1 MIKFNLP
8 VMPVAQ
14 GRPRFTRRGIAY
26 TPAKTRKAK
35 EEIRALVK
43 AAYKGEPLTCA
54 LNVELVFNFPKSKNL
69 IKRYGHTYH
78 TKKPD
83 LDNLTKLVL
92 DALNGVL
99 WVDDAQIYAVKA
111 IKRYTPFNASV
122 EIEVQSS

>member
-1 MIKFNLP
+1 
-8 VMPVAQ
+8 MPVAQ

-43 AAYKGEPLTCA
+43 AAYKGEPLTDEISVTIA
-54 LNVELVFNFPKSKNL
+54 FVFPPRLKLKDIPHPFPL
-69 IKRYGHTYH
+69 PH

-83 LDNLTKLVL
+83 IDNLTKLVL

-99 WVDDAQIYAVKA
+99 WVDDAQIWELKAVKVQVNR
-111 IKRYTPFNASV
+111 KPC
-122 EIEVQSS
+122 IELIVN